1 MKPIGPLMREHRLI
15 EKMIDILDKKQ
26 AQMGKIQMV
35 DVNFLMVAVE
45 FFRTYA
51 DRTHHGKEEDI
62 LFKELAEKQLAPEL
76 KQIMNELVEE
86 HTRARKMVALL
97 VQDQERY
104 MQNELH
110 SLSEITDIINQLVAF
125 YPAHIMKEDQHFFF
139 PILDYFT
146 SEEQNAMVDK
156 FWEFDRMLIHEK
168 YQKILTE
175 LSNS

>member
-62 LFKELAEKQLAPEL
+62 LFKELAEKRLAPEL